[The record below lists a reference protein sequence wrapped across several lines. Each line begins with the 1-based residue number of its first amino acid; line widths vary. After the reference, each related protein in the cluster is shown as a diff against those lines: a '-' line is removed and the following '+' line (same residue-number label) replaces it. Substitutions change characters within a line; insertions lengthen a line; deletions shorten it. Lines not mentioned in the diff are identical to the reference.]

1 MYLLCGNWSLNKQ
14 LNQKQNKIVKIRNVD
29 ESKLTNSTKKQQYK
43 FPPKTNKIK
52 FLLNFF
58 VKAFTSVFH
67 NRVTLQNKVNY
78 PLKGN
83 G

>member
-1 MYLLCGNWSLNKQ
+1 M
-14 LNQKQNKIVKIRNVD
+14 VKIRNVD
-29 ESKLTNSTKKQQYK
+29 ESKLTYSTKKQHYK
-43 FPPKTNKIK
+43 FAPKTNKIK
-52 FLLNFF
+52 FLLDFF

-67 NRVTLQNKVNY
+67 NPVTLQNKVNY